1 MEKQTMNGAVSPV
14 KNKMWWFSIAML
26 VYWRVI
32 YWIWD
37 TLPWSNESLAWKP
50 TSINHSLVEI
60 SFMKMYLPK
69 NGRNLQPAML
79 VICWW
84 IFHLM
89 TILESKNIPPKKMVH
104 LSSPRF
110 LPPLT
115 LPPTWGSPTPRLL
128 MIWAACFF
136 YHSDPRKQS
145 ALSLQV
151 NVSASKC

>member
-1 MEKQTMNGAVSPV
+1 MNGAVSPV

-89 TILESKNIPPKKMVH
+89 TMLESKNIPPQKMVH

-110 LPPLT
+110 LPPRPYPQLGA
-115 LPPTWGSPTPRLL
+115 PQRQGFSWFERRV
-128 MIWAACFF
+128 FF